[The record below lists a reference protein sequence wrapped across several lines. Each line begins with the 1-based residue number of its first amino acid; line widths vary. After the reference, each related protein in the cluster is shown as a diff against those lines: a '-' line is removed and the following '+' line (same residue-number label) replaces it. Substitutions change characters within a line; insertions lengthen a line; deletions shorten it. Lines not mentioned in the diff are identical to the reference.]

1 MKEKTTKEEQTRR
14 QKEYQDIIKKYKE
27 LIFWKNTNSPEFH
40 QLNHTLSFGPT
51 YDYLLAD
58 IEDPE
63 YRDAFE
69 NHPLDYESIYNEYVS
84 GVYGK
89 RVSFR
94 GYGKGVIECLAYDY
108 GDFYYKFIPVGKEKP
123 VYITLQNKY
132 ESD

>member
-1 MKEKTTKEEQTRR
+1 MKEKTSKEEQIRR
-14 QKEYQDIIKKYKE
+14 QEEYQKVVKRYEE
-27 LIFWKNTNSPEFH
+27 LIFWKNTNSPEFRR
-40 QLNHTLSFGPT
+40 LNCMLYFGPT

-69 NHPLDYESIYNEYVS
+69 NHPLDYEPIYNEYVS
-84 GVYGK
+84 RVYGK
-89 RVSFR
+89 RVSFQ

-108 GDFYYKFIPVGKEKP
+108 GDFYYKFIPEGKEKP
-123 VYITLQNKY
+123 VYIPLINKY